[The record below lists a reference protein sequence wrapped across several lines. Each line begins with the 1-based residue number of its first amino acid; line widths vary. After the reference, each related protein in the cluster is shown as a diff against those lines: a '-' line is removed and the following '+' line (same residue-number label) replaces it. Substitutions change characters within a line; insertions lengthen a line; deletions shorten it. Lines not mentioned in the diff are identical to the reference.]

1 MLPYAMARRGK
12 HSSTS
17 SEETQVHAEAGADAS
32 ARLPAAAPT
41 LRQRRAKADDASAA
55 HSSSAAAAASG
66 APAPANTNTS
76 AAAGPSSHPT
86 VASSPSCV
94 ILFGFGLIG
103 AFFLSILISFL
114 LVQLYVVDGPD
125 VQRTFVHLE
134 MAGKGREWFPVW
146 MSNFL
151 ISIVTASR
159 AGDEDSAVV
168 GGSLGVPPDQR
179 RSPAPPPLTG
189 TRSGPPPA
197 PQGTA
202 SDAVSAA
209 AAQNSTP
216 AAQSSSSTRLHC
228 YTLEAYSETFLQ
240 PHRESAAP
248 PLFSCGTRVVDLRS
262 EERREVLAACQAG
275 SGAEPLRDGSA
286 DPNREGGSLLP
297 TLRVVLTPQEVQ
309 WHLVVQ
315 PANVVS
321 QRIPLSRV
329 NDDYC
334 DCLDGTDELLT
345 NACSMSGPLTP
356 AVGTRWKSYL
366 VSNQPLRLWET
377 DDVIAQE
384 DAEACGYPLQPRK
397 RGDVGDRLYVSS
409 GPVLPFVCICGT
421 ARQLLAPSL
430 VGDGIVDCCAAE
442 DEVVLQGTPYG
453 GASPHRLSDDP
464 KVVEANNR
472 ALEATRAAMIMQWKQ
487 RRASAAQYTTAT
499 PSLYEDK
506 LYPYHTS
513 ARAMLVDKGY
523 YSLYTSLEVQQEK
536 QAAAAVLERIYADGH
551 RIQRRRVQKGW
562 DRLGRHL
569 VGNRTKLQLQLSNV
583 TRELESL
590 EEYVRYRMDEARTND
605 PLAAGVSVQQLQ
617 HHARLVHMHEA
628 LNSEIQHI
636 SLTTLHR
643 AYGDHYEYYPLVR
656 RIMQLEASHLVDSRT
671 PTTLDDATAQQRR
684 ERIITPTEVERMNTA
699 AYAAQ
704 QPAPPLHVDNIS
716 VSDYGLEVMRQTFVA
731 QRFGSREAPLVAQR
745 LGLLPNNNISAYTP
759 GVFNR
764 TTSPFQRAPVIPTG
778 SWQPYQSHRDGR
790 VMVIADPAG
799 DVHLARRACVR
810 PASTL
815 FRGGGRMQWP
825 TRHPEAPPMLSV
837 SNAMEAKKTAKDKL
851 KAASAGETAKV
862 SQVYTPYHT
871 NMPSVFAV
879 DVYTG
884 DIRCE
889 HDPPLTSSQH
899 RTRGA
904 GRDEDTPRS
913 RAQSVKTHVTYLCD
927 TKDSILHWASNGKCL
942 QEVVVGTPSACTGWA
957 WKVATE
963 RMKEVG
969 KA

>member
-1 MLPYAMARRGK
+1 
-12 HSSTS
+12 
-17 SEETQVHAEAGADAS
+17 
-32 ARLPAAAPT
+32 
-41 LRQRRAKADDASAA
+41 
-55 HSSSAAAAASG
+55 
-66 APAPANTNTS
+66 
-76 AAAGPSSHPT
+76 
-86 VASSPSCV
+86 
-94 ILFGFGLIG
+94 
-103 AFFLSILISFL
+103 
-114 LVQLYVVDGPD
+114 
-125 VQRTFVHLE
+125 

-151 ISIVTASR
+151 ISTVTASR
-159 AGDEDSAVV
+159 AGDEDGAVV
-168 GGSLGVPPDQR
+168 GGSFGAPPSQPR
-179 RSPAPPPLTG
+179 GPAPPPLTG
-189 TRSGPPPA
+189 SRSGPPPA

-202 SDAVSAA
+202 SDARSLT
-209 AAQNSTP
+209 AAQNPTP
-216 AAQSSSSTRLHC
+216 AAPSSSSTRLHC

-240 PHRESAAP
+240 PHRKSTAP
-248 PLFSCGTRVVDLRS
+248 PLFSCGTRVVDLHS

-275 SGAEPLRDGSA
+275 RGAEPLRDGSA

-366 VSNQPLRLWET
+366 VSNQPLRLWEA

-384 DAEACGYPLQPRK
+384 DAEARGYPLQPRK
-397 RGDVGDRLYVSS
+397 LGDVGDRLYISN
-409 GPVLPFVCICGT
+409 GPVLPFVCACGT
-421 ARQLLAPSL
+421 VRQLLAPSL

-442 DEVVLQGTPYG
+442 DEAVLQGTPYG
-453 GASPHRLSDDP
+453 GASPHRLREDP
-464 KVVEANNR
+464 NVVGANDR

-487 RRASAAQYTTAT
+487 RRASAAQYKTAT

-569 VGNRTKLQLQLSNV
+569 VSNRTKLQLQLSNV

-590 EEYVRYRMDEARTND
+590 EEYVRYRMGEARTND

-617 HHARLVHMHEA
+617 HHARLVHMSNA

-643 AYGDHYEYYPLVR
+643 AYGDHYEYYPLMR
-656 RIMQLEASHLVDSRT
+656 RIMQLEASHLVDSRA
-671 PTTLDDATAQQRR
+671 PTTLDEATAQQRR
-684 ERIITPTEVERMNTA
+684 ERIITPTEVERRNAA

-731 QRFGSREAPLVAQR
+731 QRFGNHEAPLVAQR

-764 TTSPFQRAPVIPTG
+764 TTSPFQRAPVITTG

-815 FRGGGRMQWP
+815 FRGGGRLQWP
-825 TRHPEAPPMLSV
+825 TRHPEAPHMLSV
-837 SNAMEAKKTAKDKL
+837 SDAMEAKKTAKDKL

-862 SQVYTPYHT
+862 SHVYTPYHT

-899 RTRGA
+899 RTGGA
-904 GRDEDTPRS
+904 GRDEDAPWR
-913 RAQSVKTHVTYLCD
+913 RAQTVQAHVTYLCD
-927 TKDSILHWASNGKCL
+927 TKDSILHWANNGKCS

-963 RMKEVG
+963 RMREVE
-969 KA
+969 KV